1 MSTLRITGRG
11 VCARPAD
18 RAELHLIVRRVEK
31 TCAAASEAAQGAGV
45 SLLTLRQFENGKVCN
60 ITMGNFLAML
70 RMVDCLERMDDV
82 LPGLPVSAYVMEQI
96 MHKKARRVKHG
107 K

>member
-1 MSTLRITGRG
+1 MAHRLTQ
-11 VCARPAD
+11 
-18 RAELHLIVRRVEK
+18 K
-31 TCAAASEAAQGAGV
+31 EAAQGAGV

-82 LPGLPVSAYVMEQI
+82 LPELPVSAYVMEQI

>member
-1 MSTLRITGRG
+1 MEVNQITARMSNPEIVMELGRRFKEYRL
-11 VCARPAD
+11 AHR
-18 RAELHLIVRRVEK
+18 LTQK
-31 TCAAASEAAQGAGV
+31 EAAQGAGV
-45 SLLTLRQFENGKVCN
+45 SLLTLRQFENGTVCN